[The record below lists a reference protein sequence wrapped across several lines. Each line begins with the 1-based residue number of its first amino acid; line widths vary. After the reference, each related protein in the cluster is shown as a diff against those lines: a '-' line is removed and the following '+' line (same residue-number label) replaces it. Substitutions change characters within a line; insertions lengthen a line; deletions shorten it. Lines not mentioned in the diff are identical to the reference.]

1 MGILYKKNNLQFLTI
16 ACFIFLIVNGTAAS
30 YPAPTTLY
38 VGGEGSGNYTTIQAA
53 INNASFGDTILVYPG
68 TYTENVNAS
77 VENISI
83 RSYSGNPDDTIIK
96 REEFKSNNI
105 KITANNV
112 TISGFTITG
121 AGSTGIYMSRISG
134 ANIINNKLS
143 GVGCGIQMERSSRC
157 NLINNTVSDSAQHGF
172 YLSSSSNHCILANN
186 TISDTGE
193 EGILLRSSVY
203 CTLTNNVISN
213 TYYEGIYLNS
223 SSNCNVTG
231 NTVSNTEDDGIDL
244 NSSSNCNIT
253 GNTVSSTEDDGIDL
267 NSSSNCNVTGNTVS
281 NTGDDGIDLDSS
293 SNCNINGNAVLNTE
307 DDGIC
312 LVNSENCIL
321 TNNTVSNAS
330 DEGVCLSYSSGCT
343 LTDNTISNADYGIT
357 VNSDD
362 CVLRNNTATSGI
374 YGISLWH
381 IENCTLTG
389 NIMSENLYNFDL
401 DIYDLDNGTGNII
414 DISNLVDGKAIY
426 YLEGEPNPSIG
437 SDAGV
442 VYCINCGDVEIKN
455 LVLQNNTYGVFLY
468 NTSSEIQN
476 NTINNT
482 IYGMMVLSSQDV
494 RISDSMIE
502 NSMIGVDLEKAI
514 NTTLADN
521 TVQNSLFGIEA
532 VSSENCTLSNNSI
545 RDSIFVGIATIS
557 SENCMFLNNSVR
569 NSIYGIITLGSENCT
584 LMGNSVQDSM
594 ENYGLLTSGNSKLVS
609 GKENTLI
616 RENTLIKESTLVK
629 ENTLV
634 NSNLVQSQALN
645 DFGIYSEDCQNL
657 RLENNTIDQIDFIGI
672 SLEGCQ
678 DVRFVRNSVRN
689 IGYTGI
695 YSDNSANV
703 ELLDN
708 TVQNVTGEAQLVSG
722 NSPLVSSPL
731 VSKSLGP
738 SGYGI
743 CFAYS
748 NEFRLEGNNVEDCC
762 SAWGIYLYEP
772 VNSTLKF
779 NTLKN
784 CQAGLIAIASE
795 NCSVSDCSVTN
806 CTSGGIVIMSSEEV
820 AGPVYAVT
828 DCTVEGSAI
837 GLLVTGEG
845 TLARN
850 NLSGNSY
857 GMVLYDVNNSLI
869 YGNKMVRNSLAGIAI
884 DPEESELTARS
895 GLVRSIESP
904 ESSNNTIYNN
914 YFNNVNNTLIYSE
927 ANNTWNISKTSG
939 ESIVGGPY
947 LGGNYWANPNGTG
960 FSENC
965 TDADRDGIADSSYEI
980 VNGTFDYLPLTTI
993 SPAPIPTHRHKSSTN
1008 YIPSSGE
1015 STGVTGIDSAQKK
1028 VVAGSKTSFS
1038 FTDPVSGILGLSF
1051 TSQQYS
1057 GNVIAR
1063 IEVLGDGSSG
1073 EKPEGEVYQLMNI
1086 LVGNERFES
1095 GSNINGAAINFRV
1108 SKSWVE
1114 ENNIDVSTITINR
1127 FQDEKWNALVTEMTY
1142 EDKEYYY
1149 FKAETPGFSRYA
1161 ITGDKLGTEIIT
1173 PAKEKETGTVTGE
1186 EQTND
1191 EKTPGFES
1199 TFAILGVLASVF
1211 FAKKRILK

>member
-1 MGILYKKNNLQFLTI
+1 MGLLYKKNNLQFLTI

-38 VGGEGSGNYTTIQAA
+38 VGGEGSGNYTTIQDAV
-53 INNASFGDTILVYPG
+53 NNASSGNTILVYPG

-186 TISDTGE
+186 TISYTGE

-244 NSSSNCNIT
+244 N
-253 GNTVSSTEDDGIDL
+253 
-267 NSSSNCNVTGNTVS
+267 
-281 NTGDDGIDLDSS
+281 SS

-357 VNSDD
+357 VDSDD

-414 DISNLVDGKAIY
+414 DTSNLVDGKAIY

-482 IYGMMVLSSQDV
+482 IYGVMVLSSQDV
-494 RISDSMIE
+494 RLSGSRIE
-502 NSMIGVDLEKAI
+502 NSMIGVGLEEAI
-514 NTTLADN
+514 NTTLVDN

-609 GKENTLI
+609 GKENTFIRENILI

-634 NSNLVQSQALN
+634 NSNLVQSQAFN

-678 DVRFVRNSVRN
+678 NVGLVRNSVRN
-689 IGYTGI
+689 IGYMGI
-695 YSDNSANV
+695 YSDNSDNV

-708 TVQNVTGEAQLVSG
+708 TVQNVTGETQLVGG
-722 NSPLVSSPL
+722 NSPLVSSPLVSSPL

-743 CFAYS
+743 YS
-748 NEFRLEGNNVEDCC
+748 GYSQDLKLEGNTVRDCYKG
-762 SAWGIYLYEP
+762 WGIYLYEP
-772 VNSTLKF
+772 VNSTLKC

-820 AGPVYAVT
+820 PETGYTVAG
-828 DCTVEGSAI
+828 CTVEGSAI

-845 TLARN
+845 TLAEN
-850 NLSGNSY
+850 TLSGNSY
-857 GMVLYDVNNSLI
+857 GMVLYDVNNGLI

-939 ESIVGGPY
+939 ENIVGGPY

-965 TDADRDGIADSSYEI
+965 TDADRDGIADSSYEF

-993 SPAPIPTHRHKSSTN
+993 SSAPIPTHRHKSSTN
-1008 YIPSSGE
+1008 YIPSSGG
-1015 STGVTGIDSAQKK
+1015 STGITGIDSAQKR

-1038 FTDPVSGILGLSF
+1038 FTDPISGILGLSF

-1095 GSNINGAAINFRV
+1095 GSNINGANINFRV

-1173 PAKEKETGTVTGE
+1173 PAEEKETGTVTGE